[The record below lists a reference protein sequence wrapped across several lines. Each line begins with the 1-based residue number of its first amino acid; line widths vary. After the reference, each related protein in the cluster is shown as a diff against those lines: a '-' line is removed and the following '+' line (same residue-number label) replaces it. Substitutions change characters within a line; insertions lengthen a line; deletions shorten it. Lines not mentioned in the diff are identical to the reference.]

1 VSSSRSWA
9 YTCNGG
15 WSTKRAESSVA
26 TTRFRSATLSLFAG
40 TTRVARSGVAGF
52 LPAVARDRPVKAAAA
67 LVVTPAARRF
77 R

>member
-1 VSSSRSWA
+1 MSSSRSWA

-52 LPAVARDRPVKAAAA
+52 LPAVARDRPVKAAAD